1 VDDSTQ
7 DARIR
12 PPGRRTPPASA
23 PPEAWATARLD
34 FRCFEP
40 ADRSDL
46 AALLGD
52 AAAMQYVGDGK
63 PADAAAIT
71 RWLDNAIRRCGT
83 EPGGGLWA
91 LHDRASGA
99 FVGYCGVDPGE
110 DTDEP
115 ELTYALLPTWW
126 GRGLATEAARAVL
139 DLADRTLSE
148 LAATADPANI
158 ASLRI
163 LAHLGFVATH
173 TADDRH
179 GLPTVF
185 LRRIRHDP
193 GCSVGTA

>member
-1 VDDSTQ
+1 M
-7 DARIR
+7 
-12 PPGRRTPPASA
+12 
-23 PPEAWATARLD
+23 WATARLD
-34 FRCFEP
+34 VRRFEL
-40 ADRSDL
+40 ADRSDV

-52 AAAMQYVGDGK
+52 AVAMQYVGDGK
-63 PADAAAIT
+63 PADAAAVT
-71 RWLDNAIRRCGT
+71 RWLDDAIRRCGT

-99 FVGYCGVDPGE
+99 FVGYCGVGPGE

-163 LAHLGFVATH
+163 LARLGFLATH
-173 TADDRH
+173 TADDVH

-185 LRRIRHDP
+185 LRRTRRDP
-193 GCSVGTA
+193 GQSVDTA